1 MSIGGDWQKRGDDDV
16 LIDPVAM
23 SRAVQE
29 SRWAS
34 AGTQTNDS
42 RQMMPSNALTHEIL
56 GESRSGFGVLFEY
69 LCQD

>member
-1 MSIGGDWQKRGDDDV
+1 MSIGGDWQERGDDKV

-42 RQMMPSNALTHEIL
+42 RLMMSFNALTHEIL
-56 GESRSGFGVLFEY
+56 GESRSEIGVSFEY
-69 LCQD
+69 LCRD

>member
-1 MSIGGDWQKRGDDDV
+1 MSMGGDWQEWGDDDV

-29 SRWAS
+29 GRWAS
-34 AGTQTNDS
+34 AGTQTND
-42 RQMMPSNALTHEIL
+42 RGLMMPSNALTREIL
-56 GESRSGFGVLFEY
+56 GESRSGIGILLEY